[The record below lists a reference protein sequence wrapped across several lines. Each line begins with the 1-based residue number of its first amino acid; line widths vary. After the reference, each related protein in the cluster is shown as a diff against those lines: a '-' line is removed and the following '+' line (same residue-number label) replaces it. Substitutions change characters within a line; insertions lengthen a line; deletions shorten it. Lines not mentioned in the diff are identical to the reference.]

1 MSISPEPVE
10 LFQRL
15 KKQIEAR
22 SMPYQIPSTFVT
34 MQATEMVNMALRN
47 GFLREKCS
55 LIHILAPI
63 SIKCPFKQPN
73 SFILHRTNMY

>member
-22 SMPYQIPSTFVT
+22 SMPYQILSTFVT
-34 MQATEMVNMALRN
+34 MQATEMVNMALKN
-47 GFLREKCS
+47 GFLRENV
-55 LIHILAPI
+55 P
-63 SIKCPFKQPN
+63 
-73 SFILHRTNMY
+73 